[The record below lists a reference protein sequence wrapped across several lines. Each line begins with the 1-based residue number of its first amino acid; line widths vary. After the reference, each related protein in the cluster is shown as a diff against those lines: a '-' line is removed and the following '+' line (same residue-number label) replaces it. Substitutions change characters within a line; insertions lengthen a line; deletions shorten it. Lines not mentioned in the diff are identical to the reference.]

1 MRQTEYQNNTP
12 EQIEQYLED
21 ALTLVEKLDPADDL
35 RVACFENAV
44 RMFSAKQIVMEQV
57 GPMMAIPQNARPH

>member
-12 EQIEQYLED
+12 EQVEQYLAD
-21 ALTLVEKLDPADDL
+21 ALALTEKLSPPEDL
-35 RVACFENAV
+35 RVAVFENAV

-57 GPMMAIPQNARPH
+57 GPMMAIPQNARH

>member
-12 EQIEQYLED
+12 EQVEKYLED
-21 ALTLVEKLDPADDL
+21 ALILTEKLAPPDDL
-35 RVACFENAV
+35 RVAVFENAV

-57 GPMMAIPQNARPH
+57 NPMMALPQNARH